1 MKGKIIGLILAIS
14 LLIVISLSIKN
25 NFTKKVEVEN
35 IICKENK
42 LIIKLSRKI
51 EGDFLLKVYTDFVN
65 IYTGIEINSSEI
77 EINLPGN
84 VKLIKKIEIINRND
98 CSRNITYKGWIKC

>member
-98 CSRNITYKGWIKC
+98 CSRNITYKGWIEC